1 MVRGLEVVTDVPSKP
16 FPEAVILRA
25 TGAVLIRVAPH
36 AGEREHFF
44 GMSIGIEGDPAG
56 FRRAR
61 DGDVSV
67 VHRVQEGH
75 VVGGFTSAAGGACG
89 RRWAAARENTSS

>member
-1 MVRGLEVVTDVPSKP
+1 M
-16 FPEAVILRA
+16 ILRA
-25 TGAVLIRVAPH
+25 TGAVLIRIARH

-44 GMSIGIEGDPAG
+44 GMAIGIQGDPAA

-67 VHRVQEGH
+67 VHRAQEGH
-75 VVGGFTSAAGGACG
+75 VVGGFTLRPAVQ
-89 RRWAAARENTSS
+89 R